1 MDANVGRTVVRPSVV
16 QRCYFLGVS
25 AVFTAMLVVGI
36 IMSLHAGSFAASKPA
51 ALGPA
56 LAFVG
61 AFVVVYAL
69 PSILGRTVLTGD
81 GISTTGALLIRRS
94 CRWSELKKIETRQQS
109 DSSGWITRVVVRRA
123 HGRPIQLAAP
133 WTGQIAVLRD
143 PDFQVKLA
151 QIIDYYTSVTGLAN

>member
-1 MDANVGRTVVRPSVV
+1 MDANAGRTVVRPSVV

-25 AVFTAMLVVGI
+25 AVFTAMLVVGV
-36 IMSLHAGSFAASKPA
+36 IMSLHADSFAASKRA

-69 PSILGRTVLTGD
+69 PWILGRTVLTGD

-109 DSSGWITRVVVRRA
+109 GRSGSITRVVVRRA
-123 HGRPIQLAAP
+123 HGRRIQLAAP
-133 WTGQIAVLRD
+133 WTGQIAVPRN
-143 PDFQVKLA
+143 PDFQVKLV
-151 QIIDYYTSVTGLAN
+151 QILDYYLSWLI

>member
-16 QRCYFLGVS
+16 QRRYWLGLL
-25 AVFTAMLVVGI
+25 AFFTAMLVVGI
-36 IMSLHAGSFAASKPA
+36 AMSLDAGSFAASKRA

-56 LAFVG
+56 LAFAG

-69 PSILGRTVLTGD
+69 PWILGRTVLSGD

-94 CRWSELKKIETRQQS
+94 CRWSELKKIETRQRS
-109 DSSGWITRVVVRRA
+109 DHSGSITRVVVRRA

-143 PDFQVKLA
+143 PDFQAKLV
-151 QIIDYYTSVTGLAN
+151 QIIDYYTSVAGLAN